1 MMNISHWY
9 GNSIKKCESKD
20 SCDHVE
26 SYISKL
32 KKPPMQHHRT
42 TLYNLNVKRQMT
54 PVSSYSSQFNQL
66 KVGVVPKIN
75 SIIRDK
81 QQVSD
86 NNDFADNNGN
96 ILETNRLSTIT

>member
-1 MMNISHWY
+1 MNISHWY

-66 KVGVVPKIN
+66 KVSKGRSREKEGK
-75 SIIRDK
+75 K
-81 QQVSD
+81 QNEYYSNKLQVL
-86 NNDFADNNGN
+86 NAQPE
-96 ILETNRLSTIT
+96 I